1 MCTNAYPH
9 SHYPANLSSLQWYQ
23 VREALTDPVV
33 WSVTL
38 ISFTNGMPT
47 GGLGAF
53 SNLIIK
59 AFGFTTLQTYL
70 LAIAQ
75 GAVIMTFLFSG
86 AYLSKKYNQ
95 KLLLAIIYTLPNIIG
110 TIVFL
115 TVPTRS
121 DTKVG
126 LLISF

>member
-1 MCTNAYPH
+1 
-9 SHYPANLSSLQWYQ
+9 
-23 VREALTDPVV
+23 
-33 WSVTL
+33 
-38 ISFTNGMPT
+38 MPT

-53 SNLIIK
+53 SNIIIQ
-59 AFGFTTLQTYL
+59 AFGFTMLQTYL

-95 KLLLAIIYTLPNIIG
+95 KIILAIIYTLPNIIG

-115 TVPTRS
+115 SESSSSVHP
-121 DTKVG
+121 
-126 LLISF
+126 